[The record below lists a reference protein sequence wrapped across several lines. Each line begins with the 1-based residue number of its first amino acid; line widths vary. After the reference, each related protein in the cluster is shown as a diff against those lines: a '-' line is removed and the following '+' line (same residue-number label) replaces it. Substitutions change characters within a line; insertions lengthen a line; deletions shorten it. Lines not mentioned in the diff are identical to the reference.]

1 MSQEVV
7 LGVDIGTSSSKAV
20 LARIADGYV
29 LARAERPH
37 NVSMPRPGWFE
48 HNSEIDWWEGFL
60 AIVAE
65 LLPSTGGNL
74 SGICISGIGPCLLPV
89 TESGQPLRPAILY
102 GIDTRAQLE
111 IDELDREIGAGNILA
126 RCGSPL
132 TSQAVGPKL
141 LWLRR
146 HEPEV
151 WAETHR
157 FLMASSFIVHRL
169 TGEYTLDH
177 HSASQCVPMYD
188 LGRGSWINDWVEL
201 IAPGIQLPRLAW
213 PAEVVGRVSEEGA
226 RATGLPAGLPVA
238 AGTIDAW
245 SEALSVGV
253 RDPGEVMLMYG
264 TTMFMVRVVE
274 SVPPDPRLWLTA
286 GIFPRTRTQAAGMA
300 TSGALTAWFKDLVG
314 GLSYETLLDEAAAV
328 PAGSGGILVLP
339 YFAGERTPLFDPNA
353 RGVISGLTLS
363 HGRSHVYR
371 ALLEATA
378 MGVRH
383 NLDVMTETGEPPD
396 HLRAVGGGTR
406 GSLWPQVVSDVLG
419 LPQEVATQTVGAS
432 YGDALLAA
440 IATQLV
446 PVSTTWFQ
454 LNHVVEPRTSHK
466 AIYDRLYEIYRE
478 MYPATAAHVHALG
491 RLAEENPQA

>member
-1 MSQEVV
+1 MSEEVV
-7 LGVDIGTSSSKAV
+7 LGVDIGTSSSKGV
-20 LARIADGYV
+20 LARVIDGYV

-37 NVSMPRPGWFE
+37 DVSMPRPGWFE
-48 HNSEIDWWEGFL
+48 HNSETDWLEGFL

-65 LLPSTGGNL
+65 LLPATGGNL

-89 TESGQPLRPAILY
+89 NEADQPLRPAILY

-111 IDELDREIGAGNILA
+111 IEELDREIGADNILA
-126 RCGSPL
+126 RCGSRL
-132 TSQAVGPKL
+132 TAQAVGPKL

-146 HEPEV
+146 HEPEI
-151 WAETHR
+151 WAQTHR

-169 TGEYTLDH
+169 TGEYILDH

-188 LGRGSWINDWVEL
+188 LGRGLWADDWLAE
-201 IAPGIQLPRLAW
+201 IAPGLELPRLVW
-213 PAEVVGRVSEEGA
+213 PAEIVGHINKEEA

-253 RDPGEVMLMYG
+253 RNPGDMMLMYG

-274 SVPPDPRLWLTA
+274 SVAPDPRLWLTD
-286 GIFPRTRTQAAGMA
+286 GIFPGTRTQAAGMA
-300 TSGALTAWFKDLVG
+300 TSGALTAWFRELVG
-314 GLSYETLLDEAAAV
+314 GLPYETLLDEAAAV
-328 PAGSGGILVLP
+328 PAGSEGVLVLP

-363 HGRSHVYR
+363 HGRGHVYR

-383 NLDVMTETGEPPD
+383 NLDVMTETGEPPKRI
-396 HLRAVGGGTR
+396 RAVGGGTR
-406 GSLWPQVVSDVLG
+406 GSLWPQIVSDVLG

-440 IATQLV
+440 IATELV
-446 PVSTTWFQ
+446 PLSTTWFQ
-454 LNHVVEPRTSHK
+454 LSHVVEPQPSHK
-466 AIYDRLYEIYRE
+466 ATYDRLYEIYLE
-478 MYPATAAHVHALG
+478 LYPATAAHVHALG
-491 RLAEENPQA
+491 RIATERAEA